1 MSLYYNEVLTI
12 LHNLLNT
19 ALKMKNKQ
27 LCGHRMVVSAPVVY
41 PGDHVADWQLLLT
54 ARGQHHKKVSYRIS
68 LAQEKT
74 KIQIS
79 KHTFY

>member
-1 MSLYYNEVLTI
+1 
-12 LHNLLNT
+12 
-19 ALKMKNKQ
+19 
-27 LCGHRMVVSAPVVY
+27 MVVSAPVVY
-41 PGDHVADWQLLLT
+41 PGDDVADWQLLLT

-79 KHTFY
+79 KHSFY